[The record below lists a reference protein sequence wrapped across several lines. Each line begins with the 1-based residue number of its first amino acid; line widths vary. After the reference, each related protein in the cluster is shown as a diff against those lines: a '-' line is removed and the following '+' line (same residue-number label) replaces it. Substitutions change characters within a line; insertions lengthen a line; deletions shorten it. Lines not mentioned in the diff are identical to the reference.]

1 VAPFTAGWASSDSE
15 APLLCVG
22 PRPMWLATCDWPP
35 WRRPR
40 HDPAAPARGLR
51 MPQLARAGAQS
62 RPGGGKPPYPPA
74 ALWGGAASRPR
85 PLQSA
90 PGGGVLWRAAA
101 ARGRRRKLAPG
112 ERPHSG
118 WTSLAGPPLTQR
130 GRAAGDGDHGECQ
143 SDCGLGPRSEPVSIS
158 TRELTI
164 PINKL
169 GSCQEWPGAQCHKR
183 SLLRPPGHPE
193 VTERTKLG

>member
-1 VAPFTAGWASSDSE
+1 MAPFTAGWASSDSE

-51 MPQLARAGAQS
+51 MPQLAGAHWHAGS
-62 RPGGGKPPYPPA
+62 RVVASLQWAACPRGPYPLA

-85 PLQSA
+85 LRR
-90 PGGGVLWRAAA
+90 PGAGAALASRGG
-101 ARGRRRKLAPG
+101 KLTPG
-112 ERPHSG
+112 RPHV
-118 WTSLAGPPLTQR
+118 AGSPPQTQG
-130 GRAAGDGDHGECQ
+130 GRAAGDGDNGECQ
-143 SDCGLGPRSEPVSIS
+143 SDCALGPRSEPESIS

-164 PINKL
+164 PIGVL
-169 GSCQEWPGAQCHKR
+169 SCTAGGLVSSATSEVCC
-183 SLLRPPGHPE
+183 LRGYPE
-193 VTERTKLG
+193 VTERTQLG